1 MIPLTQR
8 FFPPSYCSSQLPS
21 VIPFFS
27 LYVPVYVVGAF
38 ASLFILSFVKFYIQ
52 SFNNVQLATWGQYR
66 CSNVERNFVYPNE
79 ST

>member
-1 MIPLTQR
+1 MILLTQR
-8 FFPPSYCSSQLPS
+8 FFPPSYWLSPLPS
-21 VIPFFS
+21 MIPFSS

-38 ASLFILSFVKFYIQ
+38 ASLFILSFVKLYIQ

-66 CSNVERNFVYPNE
+66 YSIVARNFVYLNE